1 MKRKINVWVNMD
13 WFTMI
18 LYLTLIIIGWVTIY
32 SAVYNEEHQSIFD
45 FSQRYGKQIIW
56 IAAAL
61 LLAFFVVII
70 ESHFYSFF
78 AFPLYAIFIFL
89 LVLVLFA
96 GHEVHGSRAWLQFG
110 SVRFQPAE
118 FAKIGTALFLS
129 KYLSNLDLTSA
140 SFKEYL
146 KIILLII
153 FPTLLISGQDAGTA
167 LVFLAF
173 LIPVYREGMSSAAIL
188 IIVYGAIIFIFSFMF
203 DRIYLAVGA
212 VLLSLF
218 ILLFLHR
225 KLKYVLLSLG
235 LIVLFTGIFFL
246 IDYFGNIEIS
256 RFLMLLG
263 GFLPAALVLLI
274 LSYWH
279 KIRYTFFLMIFVLG
293 SFGVIYSIDYVFDN
307 LLASHQQDRI
317 LNLLGLEDNPQ
328 GTGYNVNQSKIA
340 IGSGGLY
347 GKGFLQGTQ
356 TKFDFVPEQSTD
368 FIFTTIGEEW
378 GFIGAFVFMSLY
390 VILLLR
396 IIYIAERQKSNF
408 SRIFGYCVFALLFFH
423 FVINIGMTI
432 GLAPVIGIPL
442 PFISY
447 GGSSLWAFTIMLF
460 ILLKLDVN
468 RLKELK

>member
-173 LIPVYREGMSSAAIL
+173 L
-188 IIVYGAIIFIFSFMF
+188 
-203 DRIYLAVGA
+203 
-212 VLLSLF
+212 
-218 ILLFLHR
+218 
-225 KLKYVLLSLG
+225 
-235 LIVLFTGIFFL
+235 
-246 IDYFGNIEIS
+246 
-256 RFLMLLG
+256 
-263 GFLPAALVLLI
+263 
-274 LSYWH
+274 
-279 KIRYTFFLMIFVLG
+279 
-293 SFGVIYSIDYVFDN
+293 
-307 LLASHQQDRI
+307 
-317 LNLLGLEDNPQ
+317 
-328 GTGYNVNQSKIA
+328 
-340 IGSGGLY
+340 
-347 GKGFLQGTQ
+347 
-356 TKFDFVPEQSTD
+356 
-368 FIFTTIGEEW
+368 
-378 GFIGAFVFMSLY
+378 
-390 VILLLR
+390 
-396 IIYIAERQKSNF
+396 
-408 SRIFGYCVFALLFFH
+408 
-423 FVINIGMTI
+423 
-432 GLAPVIGIPL
+432 
-442 PFISY
+442 
-447 GGSSLWAFTIMLF
+447 
-460 ILLKLDVN
+460 
-468 RLKELK
+468 